1 MDATTALFAA
11 PLGAL
16 TPAKITGVGA
26 DGALSVESKAFGRS
40 RARAAVVGDYA
51 PRAGDTV
58 LVATCDDGA
67 RYVIGVI
74 AALREAAAS
83 PAAAPLV
90 EARDGSRAALEST
103 GSGEAIRVRDGRGR
117 LLFEHLAEEGRSI
130 VHVPEGDL
138 DLVVPGS
145 VRISAGAEIALT
157 GALGVHLGS
166 GGADASPPCA
176 VHLTADQASVTA
188 PRLTMKADRAD
199 VRVDEARFS
208 ARALESAVDHVLQAV
223 ETLEVRAGRVIE
235 RARETYREVEGL
247 AQTRAGRLRLVAEET
262 LHLLGRRAQMK
273 AQEDLKLK
281 GEKIYLA

>member
-16 TPAKITGVGA
+16 TSARITSVGEG
-26 DGALSVESKAFGRS
+26 GALAVESKAFGRS
-40 RARAAVVGDYA
+40 RARVALAGDYA
-51 PRAGDTV
+51 PRIGDTV

-74 AALREAAAS
+74 AALREASTIAA
-83 PAAAPLV
+83 PAAVV
-90 EARDGSRAALEST
+90 EASDGSRAALEAT
-103 GSGEAIRVRDGRGR
+103 ASGEAIRVRDGRGR
-117 LLFEHLAEEGRSI
+117 LLFEHLADEGRSV

-145 VRISAGAEIALT
+145 IRISAGAELSLSSAQ
-157 GALGVHLGS
+157 
-166 GGADASPPCA
+166 
-176 VHLTADQASVTA
+176 QASVTA
-188 PRLTMKADRAD
+188 PRIAVKADHAD
-199 VRVDEARFS
+199 VRVDEARVS
-208 ARALESAVDHVLQAV
+208 ARALETAVEHVLQVV

-235 RARETYREVEGL
+235 RAKETYREVEGL

-262 LHLLGRRAQMK
+262 LHLLGRRAQVK

>member
-11 PLGAL
+11 PPGAL
-16 TPAKITGVGA
+16 TSARITSVGA
-26 DGALSVESKAFGRS
+26 DGALAVESKAFGRG
-40 RARAAVVGDYA
+40 RARLALASDYA

-67 RYVIGVI
+67 RYVIGVV
-74 AALREAAAS
+74 AALREAASVASAIASAS
-83 PAAAPLV
+83 PAAATVV
-90 EARDGSRAALEST
+90 EASDGSRAALEAT
-103 GSGEAIRVRDGRGR
+103 ASGEAIRVRDGRGR
-117 LLFEHLAEEGRSI
+117 LLFEHLAAEGRSV

-145 VRISAGAEIALT
+145 VRISAGAELSLSSAQ
-157 GALGVHLGS
+157 
-166 GGADASPPCA
+166 
-176 VHLTADQASVTA
+176 QASVTA
-188 PRLTMKADRAD
+188 PRIAVKADHAD
-199 VRVDEARFS
+199 VRVDEARVS
-208 ARALESAVDHVLQAV
+208 ARALETAVGHVLQVV

>member
-1 MDATTALFAA
+1 MDATTAILAA

-16 TPAKITGVGA
+16 TTARVTSVGE
-26 DGALSVESKAFGRS
+26 GSALAVESRAFGRG
-40 RARAAVVGDYA
+40 RARVAVASDYA

-74 AALREAAAS
+74 SAPREATTS
-83 PAAAPLV
+83 PAAATFV
-90 EARDGSRAALEST
+90 EARDGSRAALEAT
-103 GSGEAIRVRDGRGR
+103 GSCEAIRVRDGRGR
-117 LLFEHLAEEGRSI
+117 LLFEHNAEEGRSI

-157 GALGVHLGS
+157 GA
-166 GGADASPPCA
+166 
-176 VHLTADQASVTA
+176 
-188 PRLTMKADRAD
+188 RITMKADHAD
-199 VRVDEARFS
+199 VRVDEARFA
-208 ARALESAVDHVLQAV
+208 ARALSSTVDHVLQVV

-235 RARETYREVEGL
+235 RAKETYREVEGL

-273 AQEDLKLK
+273 AHEDLKLK

>member
-16 TPAKITGVGA
+16 TSARITGVAEG
-26 DGALSVESKAFGRS
+26 GALAVESKAFGRS
-40 RARAAVVGDYA
+40 RARLALASDYA

-74 AALREAAAS
+74 AALREASPIAIAI
-83 PAAAPLV
+83 PAAAPAI
-90 EARDGSRAALEST
+90 EASDGSRAALEVT
-103 GSGEAIRVRDGRGR
+103 ASGEAIRVRDGRGR
-117 LLFEHLAEEGRSI
+117 LLFEHLAGEGRSV

-145 VRISAGAEIALT
+145 VRISAGAAITLDSAQ
-157 GALGVHLGS
+157 
-166 GGADASPPCA
+166 
-176 VHLTADQASVTA
+176 QASVTA
-188 PRLTMKADRAD
+188 PRITIKADHAD
-199 VRVDEARFS
+199 ITVGEARVT
-208 ARALESAVDHVLQAV
+208 ARALETAVDHVLHVV

-273 AQEDLKLK
+273 AEEDLKLK

>member
-11 PLGAL
+11 PPGAL
-16 TPAKITGVGA
+16 TTARITGVGV
-26 DGALSVESKAFGRS
+26 DGALAVESKAFGRS
-40 RARAAVVGDYA
+40 RARAAVAGDYA

-74 AALREAAAS
+74 SALREAAAS
-83 PAAAPLV
+83 PAAATVV

-103 GSGEAIRVRDGRGR
+103 DTGEAIRVRDGRGR
-117 LLFEHLAEEGRSI
+117 LLFEHRADEGRSI

-138 DLVVPGS
+138 EIVVPGS
-145 VRISAGAEIALT
+145 LRISAGAELALT
-157 GALGVHLGS
+157 GAQGVRLSS
-166 GGADASPPCA
+166 GDADASPPCA
-176 VHLTADQASVTA
+176 VHLTEGQASVTA
-188 PRLTMKADRAD
+188 PRLTIEADHAD
-199 VRVDEARFS
+199 VRVDEARIT
-208 ARALESAVDHVLQAV
+208 ARTLESAVDHVLQVV

-235 RARETYREVEGL
+235 RAKETYREVEGL

-262 LHLLGRRAQMK
+262 LHLLGRRAQIK